1 MTAILQ
7 ALASGLALGAIYGLI
22 ALGFNITFATTKTF
36 NFGQGAFLVPGS
48 LVGVSLL
55 LLAAGKP
62 HFGNLAQ
69 SEMTVL
75 TYTLATLASVVVV
88 GVIGVILYYCAI
100 KPFVGAG
107 GLNWVL
113 STIGFGIILQ
123 NTALAI
129 WGPASIAVPSPLGGE
144 VYRIAGAG
152 IRPQEILIAGVAI
165 AVMIL
170 LDFVI
175 RKTRFGKALRAVA
188 FNPQAAS
195 IVGINV
201 EKIVIIAFMI
211 SSALAGLAGILI
223 APITTASVFIGMGVA
238 LKAFSAAIVGGLTN
252 PRGCVLGGFLLGI
265 IEALVGLWHAE
276 LREITIFLL
285 IIIVLTI
292 RPSGLLGQRIVEK
305 I

>member
-69 SEMTVL
+69 SEMTIL

-88 GVIGVILYYCAI
+88 ALIGVILYYCAI

>member
-69 SEMTVL
+69 SEMTIL
-75 TYTLATLASVVVV
+75 TYTLATLASVTVVAL
-88 GVIGVILYYCAI
+88 IGVILYYCAI

>member
-22 ALGFNITFATTKTF
+22 ALGFNITYATTKTF

-62 HFGNLAQ
+62 HWGNLDP
-69 SEMTVL
+69 SEMTML
-75 TYTLATLASVVVV
+75 SYALATLASVAVV
-88 GVIGVILYYCAI
+88 GTIGILLYYCAI

-123 NTALAI
+123 NTALAV
-129 WGPASIAVPSPLGGE
+129 WGPASIAVPSPLGNE
-144 VYRIAGAG
+144 VWRIAGAG
-152 IRPQEILIAGVAI
+152 IRPQEVLIAVVAI
-165 AVMIL
+165 SVMAG
-170 LDFVI
+170 LDIVL

-188 FNPQAAS
+188 FNPQAAA

-201 EKIVIIAFMI
+201 EKIVIIAFVI
-211 SSALAGLAGILI
+211 SSSLAGLAGMLI
-223 APITTASVFIGMGVA
+223 APITTASVFIGLGVA
-238 LKAFSAAIVGGLTN
+238 LKAFSAAIVGGLTS
-252 PRGCVLGGFLLGI
+252 PRGCMLGGFLLGI
-265 IEALVGLWHAE
+265 IEALVGLWRAE
-276 LREITIFLL
+276 MREITIFLL
-285 IIIVLTI
+285 IIVVLVL
-292 RPSGLLGQRIVEK
+292 RPGGLMGARSVEK

>member
-1 MTAILQ
+1 MTAFLQ

-22 ALGFNITFATTKTF
+22 ALGFNITYATTKTF

-62 HFGNLAQ
+62 HFGNLTQA
-69 SEMTVL
+69 EMTMTAYV
-75 TYTLATLASVVVV
+75 LATVASVIVV
-88 GVIGVILYYCAI
+88 GAIGVALYYCAI

-113 STIGFGIILQ
+113 STIGFGIIMQ

-129 WGPASIAVPSPLGGE
+129 WGPASIAVPSPLGSD
-144 VYRIAGAG
+144 VWRIAGAG
-152 IRPQEILIAGVAI
+152 IRPQEVLIAVVAV
-165 AVMIL
+165 AVMVG
-170 LDFVI
+170 LDIVL

-188 FNPQAAS
+188 FNPQAAA

-201 EKIVIIAFMI
+201 ETIVILAFVI

-223 APITTASVFIGMGVA
+223 APITTASVFIGLGVA
-238 LKAFSAAIVGGLTN
+238 LKAFSAAIVGGLTS
-252 PRGCVLGGFLLGI
+252 PRGCMLGGFLLGVV
-265 IEALVGLWHAE
+265 EALVGLWRAE
-276 LREITIFLL
+276 MREITIFLL
-285 IIIVLTI
+285 IIIVLVV
-292 RPSGLLGQRIVEK
+292 RPSGLMGARSVEK

>member
-69 SEMTVL
+69 AEMTVL

-88 GVIGVILYYCAI
+88 ALIGVILYYCAI

-129 WGPASIAVPSPLGGE
+129 WGPASIAVPSPLGGD

>member
-75 TYTLATLASVVVV
+75 TYALATLASVVVV
-88 GVIGVILYYCAI
+88 ALIGVILYYCAI

-165 AVMIL
+165 AVMLL

>member
-1 MTAILQ
+1 MTAIVQ

-62 HFGNLAQ
+62 HWGNLAP
-69 SEMTVL
+69 SEMTL
-75 TYTLATLASVVVV
+75 FTYTLAALASVVVV
-88 GVIGVILYYCAI
+88 GAIGVLLYYTAI

-123 NTALAI
+123 NAALAV
-129 WGPASIAVPSPLGGE
+129 WGPASIAVPSPLGNE
-144 VYRIAGAG
+144 VYRLWGAG
-152 IRPQEILIAGVAI
+152 IRPQEILIAVVAV
-165 AVMIL
+165 AVMIA

-188 FNPQAAS
+188 YNPQAAA

-201 EKIVIIAFMI
+201 EQIVIIAFVI
-211 SSALAGLAGILI
+211 SCGLAGLAGILI
-223 APITTASVFIGMGVA
+223 APITTASVFIGLGVA

-252 PRGCVLGGFLLGI
+252 PRGCVLGGFLLGL
-265 IEALVGLWHAE
+265 IEALVGLWRAE
-276 LREITIFLL
+276 MREITIFLL
-285 IIIVLTI
+285 IIIVLVV
-292 RPSGLLGQRIVEK
+292 RPNGLLGSRSVEK

>member
-22 ALGFNITFATTKTF
+22 ALGFNITYATTKTF

-62 HFGNLAQ
+62 HWGNLAP
-69 SEMTVL
+69 SEMTL
-75 TYTLATLASVVVV
+75 FSYGLATLASVAVV
-88 GVIGVILYYCAI
+88 GAIGILLYYCAI

-113 STIGFGIILQ
+113 STIGFGIIMQ

-129 WGPASIAVPSPLGGE
+129 WGPASIAVPSPLGNE
-144 VYRIAGAG
+144 VWRIAGAG
-152 IRPQEILIAGVAI
+152 IRPQEVLIAVVAI
-165 AVMIL
+165 AVMIG
-170 LDFVI
+170 LDIVI

-188 FNPQAAS
+188 YNPQAAA

-201 EKIVIIAFMI
+201 EKIVIIAFVI

-223 APITTASVFIGMGVA
+223 APITTASVFIGLGVA

-252 PRGCVLGGFLLGI
+252 PRGCVLGGFLLGL
-265 IEALVGLWHAE
+265 IEALVGLWRAE
-276 LREITIFLL
+276 MREITIFLL
-285 IIIVLTI
+285 IIIVLVL
-292 RPSGLLGQRIVEK
+292 RPGGLLGARSVEK

>member
-7 ALASGLALGAIYGLI
+7 ALASGFALGAIYGLI
-22 ALGFNITFATTKTF
+22 ALGFNITYATTKTF

-48 LVGVSLL
+48 LVGVSLVL
-55 LLAAGKP
+55 LSVGKP
-62 HFGNLAQ
+62 HWGNLAPA
-69 SEMTVL
+69 EMTAMA
-75 TYTLATLASVVVV
+75 YFLATLASMVVV
-88 GVIGVILYYCAI
+88 GLIGIALYYCAI
-100 KPFVGAG
+100 RPFVGVA

-144 VYRIAGAG
+144 VYRLLGAG
-152 IRPQEILIAGVAI
+152 IRPQEILIAVVAVL
-165 AVMIL
+165 VMVG
-170 LDFVI
+170 LDIVL
-175 RKTRFGKALRAVA
+175 RKTRLGKALRAVA
-188 FNPQAAS
+188 FNPQAAA

-201 EKIVIIAFMI
+201 EQVVIIAFVI

-238 LKAFSAAIVGGLTN
+238 LKAFSAAILGGLNN
-252 PRGCVLGGFLLGI
+252 PRGCMAGGFLLGLV
-265 IEALVGLWHAE
+265 EAMVGLWHAE

-285 IIIVLTI
+285 IIVVLVV
-292 RPSGLLGQRIVEK
+292 RPAGLFGTRSVEK

>member
-62 HFGNLAQ
+62 HFGNLAP

-88 GVIGVILYYCAI
+88 ALIGVILYYCAI

>member
-22 ALGFNITFATTKTF
+22 ALGFNITYATTKTF

-55 LLAAGKP
+55 LLSVGKP
-62 HFGNLAQ
+62 HWGNLSPA
-69 SEMTVL
+69 EMTGMA
-75 TYTLATLASVVVV
+75 YFLATIASVVVV
-88 GVIGVILYYCAI
+88 GLIGILLYYCAI

-129 WGPASIAVPSPLGGE
+129 WGPASIAVPSPLGNE

-152 IRPQEILIAGVAI
+152 IRPQEILIAVVAI
-165 AVMIL
+165 SVMAA
-170 LDFVI
+170 LDYVI

-201 EKIVIIAFMI
+201 EKIVILAFVI

-223 APITTASVFIGMGVA
+223 APITTASVFIGLGIA

-252 PRGCVLGGFLLGI
+252 PRGCMLGGFLLGL
-265 IEALVGLWHAE
+265 IEALVGLWRAE
-276 LREITIFLL
+276 MREITIFLL
-285 IIIVLTI
+285 IIIVLVV
-292 RPSGLLGQRIVEK
+292 RPGGLLGTKSVEK

>member
-88 GVIGVILYYCAI
+88 ALIGVILYYCAI

>member
-22 ALGFNITFATTKTF
+22 ALGFNITYATTKTF

-48 LVGVSLL
+48 LVGVSLVL
-55 LLAAGKP
+55 LSVGKP
-62 HFGNLAQ
+62 HFGNLSPA
-69 SEMTVL
+69 EMTFMA
-75 TYTLATLASVVVV
+75 YTLATVASVVVV
-88 GVIGVILYYCAI
+88 GLIGIALYYCAI
-100 KPFVGAG
+100 KPFVGAA

-129 WGPASIAVPSPLGGE
+129 WGPASIAVPSPLGSG

-152 IRPQEILIAGVAI
+152 IRPHEVLIAAVAI
-165 AVMIL
+165 AVMVG
-170 LDFVI
+170 LDIVL
-175 RKTRFGKALRAVA
+175 RKTRLGKALRAVA

-201 EKIVIIAFMI
+201 ERIVIIAFVI

-223 APITTASVFIGMGVA
+223 APVTTASVFIGLGVA

-252 PRGCVLGGFLLGI
+252 PRGCMAGGFLLGI
-265 IEALVGLWHAE
+265 IEALVGLWRAE
-276 LREITIFLL
+276 FREIAIFLL
-285 IIIVLTI
+285 IIIVLVI
-292 RPSGLLGQRIVEK
+292 RPAGLFGTKTVEK